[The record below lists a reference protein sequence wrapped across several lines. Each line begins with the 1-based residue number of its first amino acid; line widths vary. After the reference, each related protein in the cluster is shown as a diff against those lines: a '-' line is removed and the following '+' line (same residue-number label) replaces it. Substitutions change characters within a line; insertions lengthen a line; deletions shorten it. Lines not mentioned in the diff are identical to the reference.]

1 MMIQCVIDR
10 DGDTTVTRGSVNYVF
25 RKNQHGHA
33 VCEVQNDDHAR
44 LFLRM
49 GPKCY
54 RPYGSIAETHA
65 RALKMIPKTEAVEVD
80 DDGEVFEE
88 AVAIMDG
95 RDAATASFSGTGSA
109 EPELFNAV
117 ASAEEG
123 LAEDPTDELVRD
135 VAARMLEK
143 GAQRGEVA
151 ARLQEEFGFSADE
164 AKRTVREVA
173 KK

>member
-1 MMIQCVIDR
+1 MMIQCTIDR

-25 RKNQHGHA
+25 RKNQQGHA

-54 RPYGSIAETHA
+54 RPYGEISEQHA
-65 RALKMIPKTEAVEVD
+65 RALKMIPKVEAVEVD

-88 AVAIMDG
+88 AVTIVDG
-95 RDAATASFSGTGSA
+95 RDAVNAERGSV
-109 EPELFNAV
+109 EPELFDAV

-123 LAEDPTDELVRD
+123 LAEEPTDELVRD

-151 ARLQEEFGFSADE
+151 ARLQGEFGFSADE